1 MNGSCRFGLWYIH
14 VWWEGDRVYRIRFS
28 KEPLEGKVPAAITRY
43 LAGNAT
49 DLGELRSAATEPDI
63 QYSRIYREVQEI
75 PYGDTSTYGE
85 IARKLGTSPRLV
97 GLAMKRN
104 PTPLLVPCHR
114 VVAKDGLGGFT
125 PDTGIKEQ
133 LQALERKTLMKCAR
147 IEGSRNIP

>member
-1 MNGSCRFGLWYIH
+1 MPLRAVVYPCLVGGGQGIQDTVFKRTPRRKSPGCDNQVPCR
-14 VWWEGDRVYRIRFS
+14 
-28 KEPLEGKVPAAITRY
+28 KC
-43 LAGNAT
+43 